1 MKAKY
6 TSPMIQNELLDI
18 CADQIRKGIV
28 DRCNAASFYGFIA
41 DEATDCS
48 TKEQIALC
56 VRFFDKESGNICEE
70 FLGFQEAESTTGEHL
85 ANKFISSLEEYG
97 IVIDRMRG
105 QGYDGAAN
113 MAGKHRGVQAKIRER
128 VPQATYTHCRA
139 CQLFMLAKNHLFG
152 I

>member
-1 MKAKY
+1 MR
-6 TSPMIQNELLDI
+6 N
-18 CADQIRKGIV
+18 
-28 DRCNAASFYGFIA
+28 
-41 DEATDCS
+41 CS

-105 QGYDGAAN
+105 KGYDGAAN

-139 CQLFMLAKNHLFG
+139 HSLNMSVVHAYK
-152 I
+152 